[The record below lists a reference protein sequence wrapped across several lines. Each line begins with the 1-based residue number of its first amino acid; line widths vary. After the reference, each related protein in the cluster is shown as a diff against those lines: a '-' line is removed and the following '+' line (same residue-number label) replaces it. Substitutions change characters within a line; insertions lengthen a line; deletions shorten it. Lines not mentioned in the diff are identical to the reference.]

1 MPIVADEREE
11 IMGNS
16 VCMIELSSIARGIE
30 TCDYMLKAA
39 DVELLR
45 SSTICPGKY
54 MVIIG
59 GNTSSVNASMK
70 VGEEIAG
77 EFLVDKLLIPNV
89 SEQLMPAI
97 SGTSQVPTEGAIGVI
112 EFYSVA
118 SAIVAADTAAK
129 AASINLIE
137 VRTGFA
143 VGGKGF
149 VTLSGDVSAVTE
161 AINAAK
167 QVSEL
172 MVESAIIPRPI
183 DKLYEALM

>member
-1 MPIVADEREE
+1 
-11 IMGNS
+11 MGNS

-39 DVELLR
+39 DVMLLR

-54 MVIIG
+54 MIIIG
-59 GNTSSVNASMK
+59 GSTSSVNASMK

-77 EFLVDKLLIPNV
+77 EFLVDKLFIPNV
-89 SEQLMPAI
+89 NEQLMPAI
-97 SGTSQVPTEGAIGVI
+97 SGTSQVPTQGAVGVL

-118 SAIVAADTAAK
+118 SAMIAADAAAK
-129 AASINLIE
+129 AADINLIE

-143 VGGKGF
+143 IGGKGF
-149 VTLSGDVSAVTE
+149 VTMSGDVSAITE
-161 AINAAK
+161 AVNAAK
-167 QVSEL
+167 AVSEL
-172 MVESAIIPRPI
+172 LVESAIIPRPI

>member
-1 MPIVADEREE
+1 
-11 IMGNS
+11 MGKS

-39 DVELLR
+39 NVEMLR

-54 MVIIG
+54 MIIIG
-59 GNTSSVNASMK
+59 GDTGSVTAAMK
-70 VGEEIAG
+70 VGEEKAG

-89 SEQLMPAI
+89 NEQLMHAL
-97 SGTSQVPTEGAIGVI
+97 SGTNQVQTSGAIGVI

-118 SAIVAADTAAK
+118 SAIIAADTAAK
-129 AASINLIE
+129 AADVTLIE
-137 VRTGFA
+137 IRTGFA
-143 VGGKGF
+143 IGGKGF
-149 VTLSGDVSAVTE
+149 VTLSGDIGAVTE

-167 QVSEL
+167 AVSEL
-172 MVESAIIPRPI
+172 MVECAVIPRPM

>member
-1 MPIVADEREE
+1 
-11 IMGNS
+11 MGNS
-16 VCMIELSSIARGIE
+16 VGMIELSSIARGIE
-30 TCDYMLKAA
+30 TCDFMLKAA

-45 SSTICPGKY
+45 STTICPGKY
-54 MVIIG
+54 MIIIG

-70 VGEEIAG
+70 VGEETAG

-89 SEQLMPAI
+89 SDQLMPAI
-97 SGTSQVPTEGAIGVI
+97 STTSQVPTKGAIGVI

-118 SAIVAADTAAK
+118 SAIIAADTAAK
-129 AASINLIE
+129 TAAINLIE

-149 VTLSGDVSAVTE
+149 VTMSGDVSAITE

-167 QVSEL
+167 GVSDL
-172 MVESAIIPRPI
+172 MVESAIIPRPV

>member
-1 MPIVADEREE
+1 
-11 IMGNS
+11 MGKS

-39 DVELLR
+39 NVEMLR

-54 MVIIG
+54 MIIIG
-59 GNTSSVNASMK
+59 GDTGSVTAAMK
-70 VGEEIAG
+70 VGEEKAG

-89 SEQLMPAI
+89 NEQLMPAL
-97 SGTSQVPTEGAIGVI
+97 SGTNQVQTSGAIGVI

-118 SAIVAADTAAK
+118 SAIIAADTAAK
-129 AASINLIE
+129 AADVTLIE
-137 VRTGFA
+137 IRTGFA
-143 VGGKGF
+143 IGGKGF
-149 VTLSGDVSAVTE
+149 VTLSGDIGAVTE

-167 QVSEL
+167 AISEL
-172 MVESAIIPRPI
+172 MVECAVIPRPM

>member
-1 MPIVADEREE
+1 MPLCGGMEFE
-11 IMGNS
+11 MGNS

-30 TCDYMLKAA
+30 TCDHMLKAA
-39 DVELLR
+39 DVQLLR

-59 GNTSSVNASMK
+59 GNTSAVNASMK
-70 VGEEIAG
+70 AGEEVAG
-77 EFLVDKLLIPNV
+77 EFLVDKLFIPNV
-89 SEQLMPAI
+89 SDQLMPAI
-97 SGTSQVPTEGAIGVI
+97 SGTTQVATTGAIGVI

-118 SAIVAADTAAK
+118 SAIIAADTAAK
-129 AASINLIE
+129 AADVNLIE
-137 VRTGFA
+137 IRTGFA

-149 VTLSGDVSAVTE
+149 VTMSGDVSAVTE

-167 QVSEL
+167 AVSEL
-172 MVESAIIPRPI
+172 MIECAVIPRPV

>member
-1 MPIVADEREE
+1 
-11 IMGNS
+11 MGKS

-39 DVELLR
+39 DVEMLR

-54 MVIIG
+54 MIIIG
-59 GNTSSVNASMK
+59 GDTGSVTAAMN
-70 VGEEIAG
+70 VGEEKAG

-89 SEQLMPAI
+89 NEQLMPAL
-97 SGTSQVPTEGAIGVI
+97 SGTNQVQTSGAIGVI

-118 SAIVAADTAAK
+118 SAIIAADSAAK
-129 AASINLIE
+129 AADVNLIE
-137 VRTGFA
+137 IRTGFA
-143 VGGKGF
+143 IGGKGF
-149 VTLSGDVSAVTE
+149 VTLSGDIGAVTE

-167 QVSEL
+167 AVSEL
-172 MVESAIIPRPI
+172 MVECAVIPRPM